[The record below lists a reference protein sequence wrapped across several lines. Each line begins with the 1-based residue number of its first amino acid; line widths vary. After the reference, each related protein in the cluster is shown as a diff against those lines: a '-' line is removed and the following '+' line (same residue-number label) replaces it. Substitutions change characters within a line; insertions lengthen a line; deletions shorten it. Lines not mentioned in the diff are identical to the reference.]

1 MPFKDPD
8 DKNYPMIRIFPAF
21 QPMRV
26 KYKDVF
32 DLKGFYEALHE
43 WLLENGWKDKATKL
57 DYWENYYGERIAQ
70 GGMREI
76 WIQWRPWKIP
86 NDDMMLEYYL
96 DFDWHCIAVTNTE
109 IVRDGK
115 KIKLNKGEVE
125 LKIRAYIEKTY
136 ERKLTKP
143 TKKELEKMGS
153 LERLFFPL
161 IRPFLKLFTKRA
173 YKNEIELR
181 KKELYQETY
190 AMQNF
195 IKQWFKMKRY
205 LPYEESKTFFTS
217 QAFPSHL
224 RE

>member
-1 MPFKDPD
+1 MPLKDPD
-8 DKNYPMIRIFPAF
+8 DKKNSMIRIFPQF
-21 QPMRV
+21 QPMRL

-32 DLKGFYEALHE
+32 DLKGFYEAVHE
-43 WLLENGWKDKATKL
+43 WLLENDWKDKETKL

-86 NDDMMLEYYL
+86 NDDMKIEYYL

-136 ERKLTKP
+136 E
-143 TKKELEKMGS
+143 KELEQYGILK
-153 LERLFFPL
+153 
-161 IRPFLKLFTKRA
+161 PFVKLFTQKA
-173 YKNEIELR
+173 YNNELEMR
-181 KKELYQETY
+181 EKELYQETY
-190 AMQNF
+190 ALQNF

>member
-1 MPFKDPD
+1 MPIKDPD
-8 DKNYPMIRIFPAF
+8 KNGMIRIFPTF

-43 WLLENGWKDKATKL
+43 WLLENGWKDQQTNL

-76 WIQWRPWKIP
+76 WIQWRPWKASSE
-86 NDDMMLEYYL
+86 DMMLEYYL
-96 DFDWHCIAVTNTE
+96 DFDWHCIAITNTE

-136 ERKLTKP
+136 EKKLNP
-143 TKKELEKMGS
+143 SKEDLAKMGF
-153 LERLFFPL
+153 LERLISPF
-161 IRPFLKLFTKRA
+161 IRPFIKLFNKKI
-173 YKNEIELR
+173 YDNELELR
-181 KKELYQETY
+181 EKELYQETY
-190 AMQNF
+190 AMQNY

>member
-1 MPFKDPD
+1 MPYKDPD
-8 DKNYPMIRIFPAF
+8 ANKYIRIFPAF

-43 WLLENGWKDKATKL
+43 WLLEHGWADQDTGL
-57 DYWENYYGERIAQ
+57 DYWENYYGERIAS
-70 GGMREI
+70 GGAREI
-76 WIQWRPWKIP
+76 WIQWRPWKKS
-86 NDDMMLEYYL
+86 NDDAMLEYYL
-96 DFDWHCIAVTNTE
+96 DFDWHCIAISNTE

-136 ERKLTKP
+136 EKKLAKYGLIKP
-143 TKKELEKMGS
+143 
-153 LERLFFPL
+153 F
-161 IRPFLKLFTKRA
+161 IKLFTKKI
-173 YKNEIELR
+173 YDKELDLR

-190 AMQNF
+190 AMQNY

>member
-1 MPFKDPD
+1 MPLKDPD
-8 DKNYPMIRIFPAF
+8 KNKYIRIFPAF

-43 WLLENGWKDKATKL
+43 WLLEHGWKDQETKL

-70 GGMREI
+70 GGAREI
-76 WIQWRPWKIP
+76 WIQWRPWKDP
-86 NDDMMLEYYL
+86 SEHGDAMLNYYL

-125 LKIRAYIEKTY
+125 LKIRAYIEKVY
-136 ERKLTKP
+136 E
-143 TKKELEKMGS
+143 KKLEKYGI
-153 LERLFFPL
+153 LK
-161 IRPFLKLFTKRA
+161 PFIKLFTKKI
-173 YKNEIELR
+173 YSQELELR
-181 KKELYQETY
+181 EKELYQETY
-190 AMQNF
+190 AMQNY

-205 LPYEESKTFFTS
+205 LPYEESKVFFTS

>member
-8 DKNYPMIRIFPAF
+8 DKNNKMIRIFPAF

-43 WLLENGWKDKATKL
+43 WLLENGWKDKETSL

-76 WIQWRPWKIP
+76 WIQWRPWKDP
-86 NDDMMLEYYL
+86 SVHGDTMLEYYL

-136 ERKLTKP
+136 E
-143 TKKELEKMGS
+143 KKLEKYGI
-153 LERLFFPL
+153 LK
-161 IRPFLKLFTKRA
+161 PFIKLFTKKA
-173 YKNEIELR
+173 YNNEIELR
-181 KKELYQETY
+181 EKELYQETY

-205 LPYEESKTFFTS
+205 LPYEEAKTFFTS